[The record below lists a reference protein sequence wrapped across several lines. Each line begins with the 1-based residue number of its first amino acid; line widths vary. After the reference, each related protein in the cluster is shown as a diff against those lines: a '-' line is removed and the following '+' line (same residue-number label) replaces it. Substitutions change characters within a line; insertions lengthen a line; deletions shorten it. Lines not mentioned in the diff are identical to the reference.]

1 MALALS
7 VGFAAG
13 ALLMGGD
20 QEISQTVLVNNTV
33 ITEILQ
39 EKIKNDLTVSDVVI
53 NIDNVSANVLK
64 NVDIKGDYKV
74 GQTINL
80 TATQTQQIK
89 DVDIGEFSASV
100 ANEITNEAIQ
110 SASQTSAG
118 FNFTDQEMISEIE
131 ANTEVITRETQRL
144 VTNTINALNSAIEAS
159 NESYENIEGGSIGG
173 SFIIDQTIDVDAIIS
188 QQVDNYTSTGF
199 EASASTMISNIFEQ
213 ESTQIAFGIGMFIL
227 FILIIIG
234 IVMLVKHFK
243 NKKAKKDDSSSTGF
257 GIFNFGRRKR

>member
-1 MALALS
+1 MVLALA

-13 ALLMGGD
+13 YLVGSDG
-20 QEISQTVLVNNTV
+20 QEISQSVIINNTV
-33 ITEILQ
+33 VTEILQ
-39 EKIKNDLTVSDVVI
+39 EKIKNDLTVSDIVI
-53 NIDNVSANVLK
+53 NIDNVNSTVLK
-64 NVDIKGDYKV
+64 DVEIKGDFII

-100 ANEITNEAIQ
+100 ANEITNQAIQ

-118 FNFTDQEMISEIE
+118 FNLTDQEMVSEIE

-144 VTNTINALNSAIEAS
+144 VSNTINALNSTIEAS
-159 NESYENIEGGSIGG
+159 NEEYINFEGVTIGG
-173 SFIIDQTIDVDAIIS
+173 SYIFDQTVDVDAIIS

-199 EASASTMISNIFEQ
+199 TAGVETGISNIFEQ
-213 ESTQIAFGIGMFIL
+213 ESSQIALGIGMFIL
-227 FILIIIG
+227 FILIVVGII
-234 IVMLVKHFK
+234 MLVK
-243 NKKAKKDDSSSTGF
+243 NSKAKKTDPAAEF